1 MIVSDLKHVV
11 YDVVKL
17 YVEIPF
23 DGQVELY
30 RGPMR
35 NVPDLFLNKEVVSIG
50 VMVRDIHLHVG
61 IKY

>member
-1 MIVSDLKHVV
+1 MKVSDLKPVV

-30 RGPMR
+30 RGSMR
-35 NVPDLFLNKEVVSIG
+35 NVPELFLEKEVVSLG
-50 VMVRDIHLHVG
+50 VMVRDLHLHVG